1 MEAELLAPSGLPA
14 HSSPP
19 MRAVGQV
26 VESSDSDRDA
36 SITIGEALTRHYA
49 THGLPPDGGESAPW
63 FRVHIGPLVIPLPNP
78 PARQRA
84 VFFHDVNHVLTGY
97 NTAFSDGEM
106 AIAAFEVGAGCG
118 RYLVAWYINLC
129 LMALGVLFKPRAVFA
144 AFVRGRNCA
153 STYER
158 IENRSELRAKTVVEL
173 RRLIGVD
180 AMVDPRPQRWRASFV
195 AWTFAAWL
203 TMLATAALPV
213 ALLWSAWAIARAF
226 IA

>member
-1 MEAELLAPSGLPA
+1 
-14 HSSPP
+14 

-26 VESSDSDRDA
+26 VESLDSERDA
-36 SITIGEALTRHYA
+36 SITIGEALTRHYT

-63 FRVHIGPLVIPLPNP
+63 FRVHIGRLVIPLPNP

-97 NTAFSDGEM
+97 NTVFSDGEM

-118 RYLVAWYINLC
+118 RYVIAWYINLC
-129 LMALGVLFKPRAVFA
+129 LMALGVIIKPRLVFA
-144 AFVRGRNCA
+144 AFVRGRNCS

-158 IENRSELRAKTVVEL
+158 SEDRAVLCAKTVVEL
-173 RRLIGVD
+173 RRLVGVD
-180 AMVDPRPQRWRASFV
+180 ATVDPQPERWRASFL
-195 AWTFAAWL
+195 AWTFLAWL

-213 ALLWSAWAIARAF
+213 AVLWSAWSIVRVLIA
-226 IA
+226 

>member
-1 MEAELLAPSGLPA
+1 
-14 HSSPP
+14 
-19 MRAVGQV
+19 MRAVGHV
-26 VESSDSDRDA
+26 IESSDTELDESR
-36 SITIGEALTRHYA
+36 TIGEALTRHYT

-97 NTAFSDGEM
+97 NTVFSDGEL

-118 RYLVAWYINLC
+118 RYVIAWYINLC
-129 LMALGVLFKPRAVFA
+129 LMALGVFIKPRLVFT
-144 AFVRGRNCA
+144 AFVRGRGCS

-158 IENRSELRAKTVVEL
+158 PEDRSVLRGKTVVEL
-173 RRLIGVD
+173 RRLVGVD
-180 AMVDPRPQRWRASFV
+180 AAVDAHPERWRAPFV
-195 AWTFAAWL
+195 AWTVVAWL

-213 ALLWSAWAIARAF
+213 AVVWGAWSIVRVLIA
-226 IA
+226 